1 MGQTR
6 GLSREQAIEQY
17 VILRMRSE
25 EIHRLD
31 YLLRALKSK
40 RLVLPDGSPFSAAD
54 LADTVRTAFLGW
66 FATLTD
72 RHEKAIYAFNCLYVL
87 FPNRA
92 LQVLRSQQS
101 LEACHPELQQFR
113 NNVAFHARSEIAS
126 HIKARMGLRGTD
138 AFLDFCSAVS
148 DFRRLMNAVES
159 EELDSIPELPNILR
173 QMGVAHLPAFARS
186 LSREQQQA
194 VDEGAAEAISDAL
207 NSCSLLPE

>member
-1 MGQTR
+1 MGQTKS
-6 GLSREQAIEQY
+6 LSREQALEQY

-25 EIHRLD
+25 EINRLD

-40 RLVLPDGSPFSAAD
+40 RLALPDGSPFSAAD
-54 LADTVRTAFLGW
+54 VADTVRTAFLGW

-87 FPNRA
+87 FPNRS
-92 LQVLRSQQS
+92 LQILRSQQS

-113 NNVAFHARSEIAS
+113 NNVAFRARSEIAS
-126 HIKARMGLRGTD
+126 HIQARMGLRGTD
-138 AFLDFCSAVS
+138 TFLDFCSAVS
-148 DFRRLMNAVES
+148 DFRLLMDGVES
-159 EELDSIPELPNILR
+159 EELDLIPELPNILR

-186 LSREQQQA
+186 LAREQHN
-194 VDEGAAEAISDAL
+194 AANESTVEAISEAL